1 MNAREQAVVLISSI
15 SALLLTNT
23 SVPRSNIL
31 NMGLMAGIIGALKL
45 EAPPRVT
52 ANQISGAFL
61 FGAIGFAVGRIS
73 SECFIQA
80 STCMLGNQ
88 MDISTLSILVNS
100 VATATASAKFALNG
114 YRLFSE
120 EANRVVEDYL
130 PADEQGLFRGA

>member
-1 MNAREQAVVLISSI
+1 MNAREQTVVLISSI
-15 SALLLTNT
+15 SALLLANT
-23 SVPRSNIL
+23 SVPRSTIL
-31 NMGLMAGIIGALKL
+31 NMGLITAIIGALEL
-45 EAPPRVT
+45 ETPPRVT

-73 SECFIQA
+73 GECLVQA
-80 STCMLGNQ
+80 SACMLGNQ
-88 MDISTLSILVNS
+88 VNINALSIVINS